1 MRYVRRRGRTCL
13 HLYPLQRTNEGPHNP
28 PTESS
33 HRAWAP
39 LRGDETSSRAINGRG
54 MVAKKRIAPP
64 RSKRLIHATMPM
76 RTIDGTADLVS
87 RETAR
92 MRACPSGRNRSFTN
106 DTRPGGIAQ
115 CITNYADIQ
124 LVTHPTVLTLGDVLY
139 VSLRH

>member
-1 MRYVRRRGRTCL
+1 
-13 HLYPLQRTNEGPHNP
+13 
-28 PTESS
+28 
-33 HRAWAP
+33 
-39 LRGDETSSRAINGRG
+39 
-54 MVAKKRIAPP
+54 
-64 RSKRLIHATMPM
+64 MPM

-92 MRACPSGRNRSFTN
+92 MRACPSGGTGRSTN
-106 DTRPGGIAQ
+106 DAKPGCIAQ